1 MNHKRET
8 IRLKTIEQV
17 KQDADKLVD
26 FLKDR
31 MGMEFNVV
39 LGSTGENY
47 TVQGPFGTFLFWLS
61 PKEESIVY
69 MVDIMADA
77 PSVVETVL
85 ALMSAEFKLVYSGA
99 YTTNPHTKKDYVFGV
114 DAYKHKE
121 DWLKIIMRD
130 LNPVIITR

>member
-1 MNHKRET
+1 M
-8 IRLKTIEQV
+8 KTIEQV

-77 PSVVETVL
+77 PSALESIL
-85 ALMSAEFKLVYSGA
+85 ALMDAGFPLVYSGA
-99 YTTNPHTKKDYVFGV
+99 YTTDPTSNNAYVFGV

-121 DWLKIIMRD
+121 TWLRRVMHD
-130 LNPVIITR
+130 LNPIIIT

>member
-1 MNHKRET
+1 M
-8 IRLKTIEQV
+8 KTIEYV
-17 KQDADKLVD
+17 KQDANKLAD

-31 MGMEFNVV
+31 MGMDFNVV
-39 LGSTGENY
+39 LGGTGENY

-77 PSVVETVL
+77 PSVLEAIL
-85 ALMSAEFKLVYSGA
+85 ALMDAGFPLVYSGA
-99 YTTNPHTKKDYVFGV
+99 YTTDPTSNNAYVFGV

-121 DWLKIIMRD
+121 TWLRRVMRD
-130 LNPVIITR
+130 LNPIIIT

>member
-1 MNHKRET
+1 M
-8 IRLKTIEQV
+8 KTIEHV
-17 KQDADKLVD
+17 KQDANKLAD

-31 MGMEFNVV
+31 MGMDFNVV
-39 LGSTGENY
+39 LGGTGENY

-77 PSVVETVL
+77 PSVLEAIL
-85 ALMSAEFKLVYSGA
+85 ALMDAGFPLVYSGA
-99 YTTNPHTKKDYVFGV
+99 YTTDPTSNNAYVFGV

-121 DWLKIIMRD
+121 TWLRRVMHD
-130 LNPVIITR
+130 LNPIIIT